1 MAFLGKAKKQDLVL
15 LAEELGQK
23 VSDKMTNIELR
34 NIIIGSKDY
43 EEEFVRDQLSVILEE
58 RLERESKEKIQQ
70 QREFELEKMRLEIE
84 RSRFDSEHLSP
95 LKTSV
100 SDLIKIIPNFDIRDG
115 DIVLF
120 LTLFERQA
128 KRIGVEKTN
137 WVSALLARM
146 PPDITQ
152 LIARESEDKFDNYDY
167 IKGVLLKRFKMS
179 PETFR
184 QKFMKHQR
192 IPARSWRDFVFKI
205 TSYFEEWLDGMEVRD
220 FKSLK
225 DLITDQLKKRV
236 PGEIREHFVD
246 EWAKFYE
253 PSVLADKLDDY
264 ESVRSS
270 VKKTSQPEMSLSN
283 TSDSRSNIKKEHA
296 IIKNDFQS
304 QRYKLPFKQ
313 EPKQQTFKPTCYSCG
328 RVGHTSRVCHA
339 KSHKETSPNRQIN
352 VVETNERF
360 QEQSSAILTAKV
372 AIPVYSPTK
381 EDEKIDELQ
390 SVHIKCGNEIL
401 KAVIDTGA
409 QISVVRADVVEGQS
423 VDSGGTIQIMSAF
436 GEREVTELKI
446 FNLKIDDSRHGVVP
460 IMCAVS
466 RRLVNDMAVEG
477 ITADDPKSI
486 SSQEMPRETY
496 PSEIYMQS
504 LSKANEEEKKFSDE
518 DLEVTQAIEKVL
530 VSKGEPIQTR
540 STDQYAVAQSVV
552 VEKEKEEISV
562 DVIKHKDESNSVILS
577 KERIDFDEDE
587 IEEEK
592 LKLPRR
598 KRKSLSRRTVAE
610 LQQKL
615 NLKAS
620 SNMVLIPQHWSFR
633 GEYSQ
638 DKSGIG
644 KLAWELSDFI
654 KRDSTV
660 NIRRSSRENRSTRK
674 RVRLKLRPKDNI
686 YRDGKVRVETRH
698 LDFKIVDPT
707 WMKQGV
713 APERRL
719 SDPVFLS
726 TFVNLEC
733 EKDYNDDHRDEIT
746 DLVQS
751 ISEFQECDEDIE
763 TWIAI
768 DAEDSD
774 GFQMLNDD
782 ENVIS
787 VQAESDP
794 VDDETDED
802 EDNNNESSKDPS
814 NAGAFSALETAMEW
828 YEQQSEYCPTQ
839 LLLLKRIRDLAAKKR
854 RCAMVQR
861 KISDYFPQ

>member
-34 NIIIGSKDY
+34 NIIIRSKDY

-84 RSRFDSEHLSP
+84 RSRFDPENLSP

-167 IKGVLLKRFKMS
+167 IKGVLLKA
-179 PETFR
+179 
-184 QKFMKHQR
+184 QKTR
-192 IPARSWRDFVFKI
+192 A
-205 TSYFEEWLDGMEVRD
+205 
-220 FKSLK
+220 
-225 DLITDQLKKRV
+225 
-236 PGEIREHFVD
+236 GEIREHFVD

-253 PSVLADKLDDY
+253 PSVLADKLDGY

-296 IIKNDFQS
+296 IIKNDIQS

-313 EPKQQTFKPTCYSCG
+313 EPKQPTFKPTCYSCG

-339 KSHKETSPNRQIN
+339 KNHKKTSPTRQIN
-352 VVETNERF
+352 AVETNERF

-372 AIPVYSPTK
+372 AIPVYSPAK
-381 EDEKIDELQ
+381 ENEKIDELQ
-390 SVHIKCGNEIL
+390 FVHIKCGNEVL

-466 RRLVNDMAVEG
+466 KRLVNDMLVCSSAYEALLENVQFIHNPANFYVSSRAVEG

-486 SSQEMPRETY
+486 SSQEMTRETY
-496 PSEIYMQS
+496 PSEIYIQAV
-504 LSKANEEEKKFSDE
+504 SKANEEEQLSE
-518 DLEVTQAIEKVL
+518 GRE
-530 VSKGEPIQTR
+530 TR
-540 STDQYAVAQSVV
+540 STFIKMQREDDTLKKLWSLAEQQKNSVKIHNGILVHSEYICGENIDQVV
-552 VEKEKEEISV
+552 LPQCKREEVLKMAHDVPLGGHLGEQKTRQRIKYSFYWPTIKQDVKRFCESCKICQLRKPITYRDRVPIQPLVRPEIPFEVWSV
-562 DVIKHKDESNSVILS
+562 DCIGPLEPPS
-577 KERIDFDEDE
+577 
-587 IEEEK
+587 
-592 LKLPRR
+592 RR
-598 KRKSLSRRTVAE
+598 NHHLLFAQLIYARDGQRPYLSR
-610 LQQKL
+610 K
-615 NLKAS
+615 
-620 SNMVLIPQHWSFR
+620 
-633 GEYSQ
+633 
-638 DKSGIG
+638 
-644 KLAWELSDFI
+644 
-654 KRDSTV
+654 
-660 NIRRSSRENRSTRK
+660 
-674 RVRLKLRPKDNI
+674 
-686 YRDGKVRVETRH
+686 
-698 LDFKIVDPT
+698 
-707 WMKQGV
+707 
-713 APERRL
+713 
-719 SDPVFLS
+719 
-726 TFVNLEC
+726 
-733 EKDYNDDHRDEIT
+733 
-746 DLVQS
+746 
-751 ISEFQECDEDIE
+751 
-763 TWIAI
+763 
-768 DAEDSD
+768 
-774 GFQMLNDD
+774 
-782 ENVIS
+782 
-787 VQAESDP
+787 
-794 VDDETDED
+794 
-802 EDNNNESSKDPS
+802 
-814 NAGAFSALETAMEW
+814 
-828 YEQQSEYCPTQ
+828 
-839 LLLLKRIRDLAAKKR
+839 
-854 RCAMVQR
+854 
-861 KISDYFPQ
+861 